1 MTGLCYRIPWGAYI
15 TGGTLGGNI
24 FNNSKIFGYFQD
36 VRLETDT
43 HIIGSELRSDIIG
56 DPEYPAKLEIL
67 VIKKGCYFEN
77 VIIANDVIFEN
88 ENQAT
93 IGDNVVFLP

>member
-1 MTGLCYRIPWGAYI
+1 ML
-15 TGGTLGGNI
+15 L
-24 FNNSKIFGYFQD
+24 YFQD
-36 VRLETDT
+36 VRLEADT
-43 HIIGSELRSDIIG
+43 HIIGGELHGDIIG
-56 DPEYPAKLEIL
+56 DPEYPAKLETL
-67 VIKKGCYFEN
+67 VIKKGCYLEN